1 MIEYFSWSKVRATQ
15 PYAAWMMDS
24 VAAGGLMPSTD
35 SNQKDQGAI
44 NNIEGTMDICHQDKK
59 YPPWKGQE
67 VDERGLP
74 LPMQPK
80 DQGFEGKWHVSKVT
94 YKELEATLAQIGV
107 TNNELLDEAQ
117 KTHMRKLVAYAWGLF
132 DQALR
137 PVDSEPVGLQFKDPK
152 QQPIKMQPYRTNAV
166 KLKLMKGM
174 IDEWIHDGIVE
185 PANSPWGFPVIM
197 VPKPQNKGWRMC
209 VDLRKLNEVISY
221 DSYQSPRNDDAL
233 IWFAQK
239 VFRSTLDIRWG
250 YHNLMLTEEAKN

>member
-35 SNQKDQGAI
+35 SNQKDRGAI
-44 NNIEGTMDICHQDKK
+44 NNIEGTMDVCHQDKK

-80 DQGFEGKWHVSKVT
+80 DQGFEGKWHVNKAT
-94 YKELEATLAQIGV
+94 DKELEETLAQIGV
-107 TNNELLDEAQ
+107 TGNELLNEEQ
-117 KTHMRKLVAYAWGLF
+117 KTYMRKLVAYAWGLF

-137 PVDSEPVGLQFKDPK
+137 PVDSEPVGLQFRLGDHK

-166 KLKLMKGM
+166 KLKLRLK
-174 IDEWIHDGIVE
+174 VKYFLF
-185 PANSPWGFPVIM
+185 S
-197 VPKPQNKGWRMC
+197 
-209 VDLRKLNEVISY
+209 LRFLA
-221 DSYQSPRNDDAL
+221 R
-233 IWFAQK
+233 
-239 VFRSTLDIRWG
+239 
-250 YHNLMLTEEAKN
+250 

>member
-1 MIEYFSWSKVRATQ
+1 
-15 PYAAWMMDS
+15 
-24 VAAGGLMPSTD
+24 
-35 SNQKDQGAI
+35 
-44 NNIEGTMDICHQDKK
+44 
-59 YPPWKGQE
+59 
-67 VDERGLP
+67 
-74 LPMQPK
+74 MQPK
-80 DQGFEGKWHVSKVT
+80 DQGFEGKWHVNKAT
-94 YKELEATLAQIGV
+94 DKELEETLAQIGV
-107 TNNELLDEAQ
+107 TDNELLNEEQ

-137 PVDSEPVGLQFKDPK
+137 PVDSEPVGLQFRDPK

-209 VDLRKLNEVISY
+209 VDLRKLNDVISH

-233 IWFAQK
+233 IWLAQK
-239 VFRSTLDIRWG
+239 VFRSTLDIQW
-250 YHNLMLTEEAKN
+250 